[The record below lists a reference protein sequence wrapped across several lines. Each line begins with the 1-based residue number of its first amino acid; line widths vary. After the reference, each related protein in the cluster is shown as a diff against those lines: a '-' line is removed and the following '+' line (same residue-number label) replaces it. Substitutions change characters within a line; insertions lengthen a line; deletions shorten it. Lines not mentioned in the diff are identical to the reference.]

1 MKSIA
6 GLGSW
11 AVGLWLGFAATA
23 YCEEFHAEAG
33 AAASSGTASA
43 PSDFCRCED
52 DLGPSVAHIQRVLSE
67 PLKSTGLDFTE
78 EPLENVI
85 NFLQEEYQIPI
96 QIDEPALED
105 SGITRDEPLTINIQ
119 NVSLQSALRLM
130 LKHKGLTYIFRDEV
144 MIITTPEEAEAQLMA
159 CIYDVRDL
167 IGRNQGNKNLTALES
182 AITSCVARQTWTVYG
197 GAAEIKPL
205 QPGLLVVAQTRSVHE
220 EIERL
225 LSLIRETMRQPI
237 GESTSAAGTLR
248 HGVSRVGFG
257 GGGYGMGRGGH
268 GMEDGI
274 GMQAEAYGGE
284 MGMQPE
290 PAPAE
295 KDPFGKPE

>member
-1 MKSIA
+1 MRA
-6 GLGSW
+6 FFGLGFW
-11 AVGLWLGFAATA
+11 VVGIWLGLAATG
-23 YCEEFHAEAG
+23 YCEEVQEEARTT
-33 AAASSGTASA
+33 ASSGTPPA
-43 PSDFCRCED
+43 PTEYCRCEG
-52 DLGPSVAHIQRVLSE
+52 DLGPSVAHIRRVLGE
-67 PLKSTGLDFTE
+67 PLKPTGLDFTE

-130 LKHKGLTYIFRDEV
+130 LKRKGLTYIFRDEV
-144 MIITTPEEAEAQLMA
+144 MIITTPEVAEAELMA
-159 CIYDVRDL
+159 CVYDVRDL
-167 IGRNQGNKNLTALES
+167 IGRNQGNKNLTALEE

-205 QPGLLVVAQTRSVHE
+205 QPGLLVVAQTRAVQV
-220 EIERL
+220 EIEKL
-225 LSLIRETMRQPI
+225 LALIRETMRQPI
-237 GESTSAAGTLR
+237 GENTAGAGTLR

-268 GMEDGI
+268 GLEGGI

-295 KDPFGKPE
+295 KDPFGKAE